1 MLWIKAYGQT
11 GAITLTWKNVIN
23 NNNMNLIVLQLN
35 IWSLLVY
42 QDDLKDLLFHLDK
55 RNSPVDILLLCET
68 FLTGRTHKLINIP
81 GYTLLSNN
89 REKTKGGGT
98 AILIKNHIS
107 YTRRSDLEEFQEGQL
122 ESTYIEIQ
130 SKNKKKIIVGS
141 LYQPPNIS
149 ADQLHH
155 HLSETIPKVKSEDRD
170 KQLIFG
176 MDHNLDL
183 LKSNN
188 HSATQKF
195 LDMLIDNGLLPT
207 ITWPTRITQQ
217 SATLIDNIFISEVLQ
232 RNFDSAILIHD
243 MSDHLPTLAL
253 MKQTKMTD
261 KNPIE
266 FQSRLL
272 NSECINNINR
282 KLWDIDW
289 IGYLNNKSCD
299 TNFNMFCNLLHRTMD
314 TVALLKS
321 VCISAKRKF
330 SEPWLTQGIERSNR
344 TIEQLYKETLKS
356 NCSTESLIKY
366 KQHQNLLN
374 RIK

>member
-1 MLWIKAYGQT
+1 MD
-11 GAITLTWKNVIN
+11 V
-23 NNNMNLIVLQLN
+23 
-35 IWSLLVY
+35 
-42 QDDLKDLLFHLDK
+42 
-55 RNSPVDILLLCET
+55 LLLCET
-68 FLTGRTHKLINIP
+68 FLTERTHKLINIT

-130 SKNKKKIIVGS
+130 SKNKKKITVGS

-149 ADQLHH
+149 ADRLHH

-170 KQLIFG
+170 KQLILG
-176 MDHNLDL
+176 IDHNLDL

-188 HSATQKF
+188 HSATQNF
-195 LDMLIDNGLLPT
+195 LDILIDNGLLPT

-232 RNFDSAILIHD
+232 HNFDSAILIHD

-272 NSECINNINR
+272 NSERINNINR
-282 KLWDIDW
+282 KLRDIDW
-289 IGYLNNKSCD
+289 IGHLNNESCD
-299 TNFNMFCNLLHRTMD
+299 TNFNTFCNLLHGIMD
-314 TVALLKS
+314 MVGPASLYVFLQKEN
-321 VCISAKRKF
+321 SANH
-330 SEPWLTQGIERSNR
+330 G
-344 TIEQLYKETLKS
+344 
-356 NCSTESLIKY
+356 
-366 KQHQNLLN
+366 
-374 RIK
+374 